1 MFIPLAAEH
10 NLIPPIARKATL
22 MSAAILS
29 LKQLAEHSTSE
40 AAYGVMRSDAVAV
53 NAAGQ
58 RELYEKR
65 QQIYP
70 KAVHGF
76 WRTTKWAFMAVL
88 LSIYYIVPFLRWDR
102 PGTAPDQFLLFDFS
116 GGRFYMGPIEIWPQ
130 ELYYVTGLLILAAI
144 GLFLASALF
153 GRVWCGFA
161 CPQTV
166 WTDLFIA
173 VEQFFEG
180 DRNQRIRLD
189 KQKWDFNKAWRKI
202 GKHVVWLVIALA
214 TGGWFVAYFHDAPTL
229 FRDFFTL
236 EASLSAY
243 LFAGALT
250 ATTYVFAGTLRE
262 QVCTYMCP
270 WPRIQA
276 AMLDQDALSVTYRY
290 DRGDPRGPHKK
301 TDTWEGRGDC
311 IDCRQ
316 CVAACPAGIDIRDG
330 LQIECINCALCID
343 ACDEIMVKVDR
354 PKGLIAYDTIQNIER
369 RQAGEKPHYQFI
381 RGRTVFYALLFV
393 AISGL
398 MVTSLLMRTN
408 LEVNVQRDRAPLF
421 VPLSTGQV
429 RNAYTIKIL
438 NKADAAR
445 DVEISIDGVIDGQL
459 LANDIQVNNNK
470 ITLNAGSD
478 RVAQVRLFVL
488 ADPEKQRTLSTD
500 IVVKVKATGDGE
512 TARTNSVFISGNQ

>member
-1 MFIPLAAEH
+1 MKVFD
-10 NLIPPIARKATL
+10 TL
-22 MSAAILS
+22 DRASPTTPS
-29 LKQLAEHSTSE
+29 SDE
-40 AAYGVMRSDAVAV
+40 AAYGVARSDAVAV
-53 NAAGQ
+53 NSAMQ

-76 WRTTKWAFMAVL
+76 WRRTKWLILSL
-88 LSIYYIVPFLRWDR
+88 LLGIYYLVPFLRWDR
-102 PGTAPDQFLLFDFS
+102 PGVAPDQFLLIDFT
-116 GGRFYMGPIEIWPQ
+116 GRRFYFGPIEIWPQ
-130 ELYYVTGLLILAAI
+130 ELYYVTGLLILGAI

-153 GRVWCGFA
+153 GRVWCGYA

-173 VEQFFEG
+173 VEHWFEG

-202 GKHVVWLVIALA
+202 GKHSVWLMISLA

-229 FRDFFTL
+229 FTGFFTL
-236 EASLSAY
+236 QAPMSAY
-243 LFAGALT
+243 VFAGLLT
-250 ATTYVFAGTLRE
+250 ATTYVFAGSLRE

-276 AMLDQDALSVTYRY
+276 AMLDQEALSVTYRY
-290 DRGDPRGPHKK
+290 DRGDPRGAHKK
-301 TDTWEGRGDC
+301 NDTWEGRGDC

-343 ACDEIMVKVDR
+343 ACDEIMLKIDR

-369 RQAGEKPHYQFI
+369 RQAGEKSGYRFI
-381 RGRTVFYALLFV
+381 RGRTLFYAVLFV
-393 AISGL
+393 AIGGL
-398 MVTSLLMRTN
+398 MLGSLLLRTK
-408 LEVNVQRDRAPLF
+408 LDVNVQRDRAPLF

-429 RNAYTIKIL
+429 RNAYTVKVL
-438 NKADAAR
+438 NKADHER
-445 DVEISIDGVIDGQL
+445 DVEIRILGVEGAKL
-459 LANDIQVNNNK
+459 EANEMLVVDNK
-470 ITLNAGSD
+470 VVLTAGPD
-478 RVAQVRLFVL
+478 RVAQVRLFVV
-488 ADPEKQRTLSTD
+488 ADPDRQEHRSTP
-500 IVVKVKATGDGE
+500 VVIEVQSKSDGE
-512 TARTNSVFISGNQ
+512 VAKSKSVFIRGDQSEDRNDDDD

>member
-1 MFIPLAAEH
+1 MKVID
-10 NLIPPIARKATL
+10 TL
-22 MSAAILS
+22 DRASPTTPS
-29 LKQLAEHSTSE
+29 SDE
-40 AAYGVMRSDAVAV
+40 AAYGVARSDAVAV
-53 NAAGQ
+53 NSAMQ

-76 WRTTKWAFMAVL
+76 WRRTKWLILSL
-88 LSIYYIVPFLRWDR
+88 LLGIYYLVPFLRWDR
-102 PGTAPDQFLLFDFS
+102 PGVAPDQFLLIDFT
-116 GGRFYMGPIEIWPQ
+116 GRRFYFGPIEIWPQ
-130 ELYYVTGLLILAAI
+130 ELYYVTGLLILGAI

-153 GRVWCGFA
+153 GRVWCGYA

-173 VEQFFEG
+173 VEHWFEG

-202 GKHVVWLVIALA
+202 GKHSVWLMISLA

-229 FRDFFTL
+229 FTGFFTL
-236 EASLSAY
+236 QAPMSAY
-243 LFAGALT
+243 VFAGLLT
-250 ATTYVFAGTLRE
+250 ATTYVFAGSLRE

-276 AMLDQDALSVTYRY
+276 AMLDQEALSVTYRY
-290 DRGDPRGPHKK
+290 DRGDPRGAHKK
-301 TDTWEGRGDC
+301 NDTWEGRGDC

-343 ACDEIMVKVDR
+343 ACDEIMLKIDR

-369 RQAGEKPHYQFI
+369 RQAGEKSGYRFI
-381 RGRTVFYALLFV
+381 RGRTLFYAVLFV
-393 AISGL
+393 AIGGL
-398 MVTSLLMRTN
+398 MLGSLLLRTK
-408 LEVNVQRDRAPLF
+408 LDVNVQRDRAPLF

-429 RNAYTIKIL
+429 RNAYTVKVL
-438 NKADAAR
+438 NKADHER
-445 DVEISIDGVIDGQL
+445 DVEIRILGVEGAKL
-459 LANDIQVNNNK
+459 EANEMPVVDNK
-470 ITLNAGSD
+470 VVLTAGPD
-478 RVAQVRLFVL
+478 RVAQVRLFVV
-488 ADPEKQRTLSTD
+488 ADPDRQEHRSTP
-500 IVVKVKATGDGE
+500 VVIEVQSKSDGE
-512 TARTNSVFISGNQ
+512 VAKSKSVFIRGDQSEDRNDDND

>member
-1 MFIPLAAEH
+1 MTKIAQPTLKELA
-10 NLIPPIARKATL
+10 
-22 MSAAILS
+22 
-29 LKQLAEHSTSE
+29 QLAVGE
-40 AAYGVMRSDAVAV
+40 AAHGVARSDAEPV
-53 NAAGQ
+53 NAAHQ

-76 WRTTKWAFMAVL
+76 WRNTKWAFLGL
-88 LSIYYIVPFLRWDR
+88 LLCIYYLVPFLRWDR
-102 PGTAPDQFLLFDFS
+102 PGKAPDQFLLFDFP
-116 GGRFYMGPIEIWPQ
+116 GRRFYMGPIEIWPQ
-130 ELYYVTGLLILAAI
+130 EMYYVTGLLILGAI

-173 VEQFFEG
+173 VEQWFEG

-202 GKHVVWLVIALA
+202 GKHSVWLAISLA
-214 TGGWFVAYFHDAPTL
+214 TGGWFVAYFNDAPSL
-229 FRDFFTL
+229 FRDFFVL
-236 EASLSAY
+236 QAPASAY
-243 LFAGALT
+243 LFAAILT

-276 AMLDQDALSVTYRY
+276 AMLDQEALSVTYRY

-301 TDTWEGRGDC
+301 NDTWEGRGDC

-343 ACDEIMVKVDR
+343 ACDEIMVKIDR

-369 RQAGEKPHYQFI
+369 RQAGEKSHYRFI
-381 RGRTVFYALLFV
+381 RGRTLFYAALFV
-393 AISGL
+393 AIAGL
-398 MVTSLLMRTN
+398 MIGSLFLRTT
-408 LEVNVQRDRAPLF
+408 LDVNVQADRAPLF

-429 RNAYTIKIL
+429 RNAYTVKIL
-438 NKADAAR
+438 NKAAMAR
-445 DVEISIDGVIDGQL
+445 DVEISIEGVVGGQL
-459 LANDIQVNNNK
+459 QANDLPVKDNK
-470 ITLNAGSD
+470 VIIKAGSD
-478 RVAQVRLFVL
+478 RVAPLRLFVL
-488 ADPEKQRTLSTD
+488 ADPEKQSGRSTP
-500 IVVKVKATGDGE
+500 IVVKVKAMGDGE
-512 TARTNSVFISGNQ
+512 TARSRSNFIRGND

>member
-1 MFIPLAAEH
+1 
-10 NLIPPIARKATL
+10 
-22 MSAAILS
+22 MSAATPT
-29 LKQLAEHSTSE
+29 LKELVEQSVTE
-40 AAYGVMRSDAVAV
+40 AAQGIARSDAVAV

-70 KAVHGF
+70 KSVKGF
-76 WRTTKWAFMAVL
+76 WRTSKWAFMAVL
-88 LSIYYIVPFLRWDR
+88 LSIYYIVPFLRWER
-102 PGTAPDQFLLFDFS
+102 PGNAPDQFLLFDFA
-116 GGRFYMGPIEIWPQ
+116 GRRFYMGPIEIWPQ

-144 GLFLASALF
+144 GLFWASALF

-166 WTDLFIA
+166 WTDLYIA

-202 GKHVVWLVIALA
+202 GKHAVWLVIALA

-229 FRDFFTL
+229 FRDFFAL
-236 EASLSAY
+236 KAPMSAY
-243 LFAGALT
+243 IFAALLT

-276 AMLDQDALSVTYRY
+276 AMLDQEALSVTYRY
-290 DRGDPRGPHKK
+290 DRGDPRGAHKK
-301 TDTWEGRGDC
+301 SDTWEGRGDC

-343 ACDEIMVKVDR
+343 ACDEIMVKIER
-354 PKGLIAYDTIQNIER
+354 PKGLIAFDTVQNIER
-369 RQAGEKPHYQFI
+369 RQAGQKPRFAFI
-381 RGRTVFYALLFV
+381 RGRTLFYAVLFI

-398 MVTSLLMRTN
+398 MITSLFMRAS
-408 LEVNVQRDRAPLF
+408 LDVSVQPDRAPLF

-438 NKADAAR
+438 NKAPEAR
-445 DVEISIDGVIDGQL
+445 EVEISISGVVGGVLQ
-459 LANDIQVNNNK
+459 ANEIPVIGNK
-470 ITLNAGSD
+470 IIVKAGSD
-478 RVAQVRLFVL
+478 RVAQVRVFVL
-488 ADPEKQRTLSTD
+488 ADPARQSARSTNIIVTARTISD
-500 IVVKVKATGDGE
+500 NE
-512 TARTNSVFISGNQ
+512 TARTKSTFIRGTD

>member
-1 MFIPLAAEH
+1 MTTA
-10 NLIPPIARKATL
+10 
-22 MSAAILS
+22 SAVG
-29 LKQLAEHSTSE
+29 STNPGDANTGE
-40 AAYGVMRSDAVAV
+40 AGHGITRSDAMAV

-70 KAVHGF
+70 KAVKGF
-76 WRTTKWAFMAVL
+76 WRSTKWALVALML
-88 LSIYYIVPFLRWDR
+88 GIYYLVPFLRWDR
-102 PGTAPDQFLLFDFS
+102 AGEAPDQFLLFDFA
-116 GGRFYMGPIEIWPQ
+116 GRRFYMGPIEIWPQ
-130 ELYYVTGLLILAAI
+130 ELYYVTGLLILGAI

-173 VEQFFEG
+173 VEHFFEG

-189 KQKWDFNKAWRKI
+189 KQAWDLNKAGRKI
-202 GKHVVWLVIALA
+202 GKHTVWLAISLA

-229 FRDFFTL
+229 FHNFFLLKAPMT
-236 EASLSAY
+236 AY
-243 LFAGALT
+243 VFAGSLT

-276 AMLDQDALSVTYRY
+276 AMLDQEALSVTYRY

-301 TDTWEGRGDC
+301 GDTWEGRGDC

-343 ACDEIMVKVDR
+343 ACDEIMVKVER
-354 PKGLIAYDTIQNIER
+354 PKGLIAFDTIQNIER
-369 RQAGEKPHYQFI
+369 RQAGEKPRFGFI
-381 RGRTVFYALLFV
+381 RGRTVFYAILFV

-398 MVTSLLMRTN
+398 MVSGLFLRAN
-408 LEVNVQRDRAPLF
+408 LDVNVQRDRAPLF
-421 VPLSTGQV
+421 VPLSTGNV
-429 RNAYTIKIL
+429 RNAYTLKIL
-438 NKADAAR
+438 NKANVTR
-445 DVEISIDGVIDGQL
+445 DVEISFEGVKHGL
-459 LANDIQVNNNK
+459 LEANEIPVKDNK
-470 ITLNAGSD
+470 IIVQAGPD
-478 RVAQVRLFVL
+478 RVAQVRLFL
-488 ADPEKQRTLSTD
+488 TADPEKQHHRSSQ
-500 IVVKVKATGDGE
+500 IEFKVKALPDGE
-512 TARTNSVFISGNQ
+512 TADAKTVFISANQSQERDDRDDD

>member
-1 MFIPLAAEH
+1 MTVAAQSLQSLADQAV
-10 NLIPPIARKATL
+10 T
-22 MSAAILS
+22 
-29 LKQLAEHSTSE
+29 E
-40 AAYGVMRSDAVAV
+40 AAHGIARSDAVAV
-53 NAAGQ
+53 NAAHQ

-88 LSIYYIVPFLRWDR
+88 LGIYYVVPFIRWER
-102 PGTAPDQFLLFDFS
+102 PGDAPDQFLLFDFA
-116 GGRFYMGPIEIWPQ
+116 GRRFYMGPFEIWPQ
-130 ELYYVTGLLILAAI
+130 KLYYVAGLLMLGAI

-166 WTDLFIA
+166 WTDLYIA
-173 VEQFFEG
+173 VEHFFEG
-180 DRNQRIRLD
+180 DRNARIRLD

-202 GKHVVWLVIALA
+202 GKHVVWLLIALA

-229 FRDFFTL
+229 FAGFFTL
-236 EASLSAY
+236 QAPMSAY
-243 LFAGALT
+243 LFAAGLT
-250 ATTYVFAGTLRE
+250 ATTYVFAGMLRE

-276 AMLDQDALSVTYRY
+276 AMLDQEALSVTYRY

-316 CVAACPAGIDIRDG
+316 CVAACPAGIDIREG

-343 ACDEIMVKVDR
+343 ACDEIMVKVNR
-354 PKGLIAYDTIQNIER
+354 PKGLIAYDTVQNIER
-369 RQAGEKPHYQFI
+369 RQAGQPSHYRFV
-381 RGRTVFYALLFV
+381 RGRTLFYAILFV
-393 AISGL
+393 AIGGA
-398 MVTSLLMRTN
+398 MFASLFLRST
-408 LEVNVQRDRAPLF
+408 LDLNVQPDRAPLF

-429 RNAYTIKIL
+429 RNAYTIKVL
-438 NKADAAR
+438 NKAGVAR
-445 DVEISIDGVIDGQL
+445 DVTLRIDGVIGGQL
-459 LANDIQVNNNK
+459 QANDIPVTENQ
-470 ITLNAGSD
+470 ITVRAESD
-478 RVAQVRLFVL
+478 RVAQARFFVV
-488 ADPEKQRTLSTD
+488 ADPAKQKFRSTPITITAK
-500 IVVKVKATGDGE
+500 IVGE
-512 TARTNSVFISGNQ
+512 DEAARTRSNFIRGKD

>member
-1 MFIPLAAEH
+1 M
-10 NLIPPIARKATL
+10 
-22 MSAAILS
+22 MSFVTPT
-29 LKQLAEHSTSE
+29 LKQLVEQSVSE
-40 AAYGVMRSDAVAV
+40 AAHGILRSDVVAV

-76 WRTTKWAFMAVL
+76 WRNAKWAFMAVL
-88 LSIYYIVPFLRWDR
+88 LAIYYIVPFVRWDR
-102 PGTAPDQFLLFDFS
+102 PGNAPDQFLLFDFA

-130 ELYYVTGLLILAAI
+130 ELYYVTGLMILAAI

-166 WTDLFIA
+166 WTDLYIA

-202 GKHVVWLVIALA
+202 GKHVVWLLIALA

-229 FRDFFTL
+229 FANFFVLKAPMT
-236 EASLSAY
+236 AY
-243 LFAGALT
+243 IFAAILT
-250 ATTYVFAGTLRE
+250 ATTYIFAGTLRE
-262 QVCTYMCP
+262 QVCTYICP

-276 AMLDQDALSVTYRY
+276 AMLDQEALSVTYRY
-290 DRGDPRGPHKK
+290 DRGEPRGAHKK
-301 TDTWEGRGDC
+301 AETWEGRGDC

-316 CVAACPAGIDIRDG
+316 CVAACPAGIDIREG

-343 ACDEIMVKVDR
+343 ACDEIMVKVER

-369 RQAGEKPHYQFI
+369 RQAGEKPHYRFI
-381 RGRTVFYALLFV
+381 RGRTLFYGGLFV
-393 AISGL
+393 AIAGL
-398 MVTSLLMRTN
+398 MGTSLFFRSSLD
-408 LEVNVQRDRAPLF
+408 VNVQRDRAPLF

-438 NKADAAR
+438 NKADASR
-445 DVEISIDGVIDGQL
+445 DVDISIDGVIGGQL
-459 LANDIQVNNNK
+459 QANETPVINNK
-470 ITLNAGSD
+470 ITLKAGSD

-488 ADPEKQRTLSTD
+488 ADPQKQRARSTN
-500 IVVKVKATGDGE
+500 IVVKVQAKSDGE
-512 TARTNSVFISGNQ
+512 TARSNSVFIRGNQ

>member
-1 MFIPLAAEH
+1 MTLAAQPTLKE
-10 NLIPPIARKATL
+10 LARQAVG
-22 MSAAILS
+22 
-29 LKQLAEHSTSE
+29 E
-40 AAYGVMRSDAVAV
+40 AAHGIARSDAVAV

-76 WRTTKWAFMAVL
+76 WRNTKWAFMAVL
-88 LSIYYIVPFLRWDR
+88 LAIYYLVPFLRWDR
-102 PGTAPDQFLLFDFS
+102 PGTAPDQFLLFDFP
-116 GGRFYMGPIEIWPQ
+116 GRRFYMGPIEIWPQ
-130 ELYYVTGLLILAAI
+130 ELYYITGLLILGAI

-153 GRVWCGFA
+153 GRVWCGYA

-173 VEQFFEG
+173 VEHWFEG

-202 GKHVVWLVIALA
+202 GKHTVWLLIALS

-229 FRDFFTL
+229 FRDFFL
-236 EASLSAY
+236 LKAPMSAY
-243 LFAGALT
+243 LFAGGLT

-276 AMLDQDALSVTYRY
+276 AMLDQEALSVTYRY

-301 TDTWEGRGDC
+301 GDTWEGRGDC

-316 CVAACPAGIDIRDG
+316 CVAACPAGIDIREG

-343 ACDEIMVKVDR
+343 ACDEIMVKIER
-354 PKGLIAYDTIQNIER
+354 PKGLIAYDTVQNIER
-369 RQAGEKPHYQFI
+369 RQKGEKPHYRFI
-381 RGRTVFYALLFV
+381 RGRTLFYGALFV

-398 MVTSLLMRTN
+398 MFTSLFMRTG
-408 LEVNVQRDRAPLF
+408 LEVNVQPDRAPLF

-429 RNAYTIKIL
+429 RNAYTVKIL
-438 NKADAAR
+438 NKAEVSR
-445 DVEISIDGVIDGQL
+445 DVEISIEGVIGGTLQ
-459 LANDIQVNNNK
+459 ANETPVTNNK
-470 ITLNAGSD
+470 IKLSAGSD
-478 RVAQVRLFVL
+478 RVANVRLFVV
-488 ADPEKQRTLSTD
+488 ADPEKQRGRSTN
-500 IVVKVKATGDGE
+500 IVVKVKALNDAE
-512 TARTNSVFISGNQ
+512 TARTKSIFIRGNE

>member
-1 MFIPLAAEH
+1 
-10 NLIPPIARKATL
+10 
-22 MSAAILS
+22 MSS
-29 LKQLAEHSTSE
+29 VTPTLKQLVEQSVSE
-40 AAYGVMRSDAVAV
+40 AAQGVMRSDVVAV

-58 RELYEKR
+58 RELYAKR

-70 KAVHGF
+70 KAVHGI
-76 WRTTKWAFMAVL
+76 WRTSKWVIIAIL
-88 LSIYYIVPFLRWDR
+88 LAIYYIVPFLRWDR
-102 PGTAPDQFLLFDFS
+102 PGNAPDQLLLFDFT

-153 GRVWCGFA
+153 GRIWCGFA

-166 WTDLFIA
+166 WTDLYIA

-202 GKHVVWLVIALA
+202 GKHVVWLFIALA

-229 FRDFFTL
+229 FRDFFVLKAPMTAYIF
-236 EASLSAY
+236 ASL
-243 LFAGALT
+243 LT

-276 AMLDQDALSVTYRY
+276 AMLDEEALSVTYRY

-301 TDTWEGRGDC
+301 DETWAGRGDC

-354 PKGLIAYDTIQNIER
+354 PKGLIAFDTIQNIER
-369 RQAGEKPHYQFI
+369 RQAGETPRYRFI
-381 RGRTVFYALLFV
+381 RGRTLFYSVLFV
-393 AISGL
+393 AIAGV
-398 MVTSLLMRTN
+398 MITSLALRSN
-408 LEVNVQRDRAPLF
+408 LDVNVQRDRAPLF

-445 DVEISIDGVIDGQL
+445 DVEISIDGVSGGQL
-459 LANDIQVNNNK
+459 QANDIPVIGNK
-470 ITLNAGSD
+470 ITLKAGSD

-488 ADPEKQRTLSTD
+488 ADPEQQTARSTN
-500 IVVKVKATGDGE
+500 IVVNVKATGDGE
-512 TARTNSVFISGNQ
+512 IAHTKSVFIRGND

>member
-1 MFIPLAAEH
+1 MKVMDTLDRPGPAAF
-10 NLIPPIARKATL
+10 A
-22 MSAAILS
+22 SG
-29 LKQLAEHSTSE
+29 E
-40 AAYGVMRSDAVAV
+40 AAHGIARSDAVAV
-53 NAAGQ
+53 NNAQQ

-76 WRTTKWAFMAVL
+76 WRRTKWLILSL
-88 LSIYYIVPFLRWDR
+88 LLGLYYLVPFLRWER
-102 PGTAPDQFLLFDFS
+102 PGSAPDQFLLIDFT
-116 GGRFYMGPIEIWPQ
+116 GRRFYLGPIEIWPQ
-130 ELYYVTGLLILAAI
+130 ELYYVTGLLILGAI

-153 GRVWCGFA
+153 GRVWCGYA

-173 VEQFFEG
+173 VEHWFEG

-189 KQKWDFNKAWRKI
+189 KQPWDFNKAWRKI
-202 GKHVVWLVIALA
+202 GKHAVWLIISLA

-229 FRDFFTL
+229 FAGFFTL
-236 EASLSAY
+236 QAPMTAY
-243 LFAGALT
+243 VFAGLLT

-276 AMLDQDALSVTYRY
+276 AMLDQEALSVTYRY

-301 TDTWEGRGDC
+301 NDPWEGRGDC

-343 ACDEIMVKVDR
+343 ACDEIMVKIDR

-369 RQAGEKPHYQFI
+369 RQAGQKSGYRFI
-381 RGRTVFYALLFV
+381 RGRTLFYAGLFV
-393 AISGL
+393 GIGSL
-398 MVTSLLMRTN
+398 MLGSLIMRKT
-408 LEVNVQRDRAPLF
+408 LDVNVQRDRAPLF

-429 RNAYTIKIL
+429 RNAYTVKVL
-438 NKADAAR
+438 NKADHSR
-445 DVEISIDGVIDGQL
+445 DVRIRIKGVEGGQL
-459 LANDIQVNNNK
+459 QANEMQVVNDS
-470 ITLNAGSD
+470 IVLTAGPD
-478 RVAQVRLFVL
+478 RVAQVRLFVV
-488 ADPEKQRTLSTD
+488 ADPERLAHRSVPVMVEVQSLK
-500 IVVKVKATGDGE
+500 DGE
-512 TARTNSVFISGNQ
+512 LAKTKSVFIRGDQSEEREDND